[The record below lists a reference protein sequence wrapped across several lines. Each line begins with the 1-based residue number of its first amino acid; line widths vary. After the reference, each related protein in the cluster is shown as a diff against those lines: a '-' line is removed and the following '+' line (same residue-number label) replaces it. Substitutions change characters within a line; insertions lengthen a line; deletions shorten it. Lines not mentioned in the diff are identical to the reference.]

1 MWDPNHGGGL
11 AFPTFTRCLVRVS
24 SLYSPQKD
32 FTCLDGSATLPF
44 IYVNDDYCDCDDGSD
59 EPGTPACPN
68 ETFHCT
74 NAGHR
79 PLNIPS
85 SRVNDGICDCC
96 DASDEYSSRA
106 TCLNN
111 CPELGRAARA
121 EAIKLLEL
129 TKLGNTLRL
138 ELSKKGRTIKQETQE
153 RVRQLEADQQ
163 EADSVRKEKET
174 LKRAAEEAES
184 RVLEQYRRVEE
195 EERQRETEKLAFE
208 QFHRLDSNQD
218 GRLETAEITTQ
229 TMFDQNKDGAVSE
242 EEVKVTSVRSVE
254 DTCLYRTGQSE
265 DTCLTCLFQL
275 ILAGHDSVSW
285 EQFLE
290 SSWPVI
296 RPLLQLEKGLF
307 QPPNTEDEPVDQEEE
322 QGDEEEEEE
331 EDQEEE
337 GEDDGKTPSQEEAT
351 STEQPPKYDDETQ
364 AIIDEANRAREA
376 YEEADR
382 VSRDVAREIKQLQ
395 EALEKDV
402 GEDDEFAPLAGE
414 CFELTD
420 TEYTYKLCPFDQVT
434 QRSKSG
440 GVETRLGAWGSW
452 VGPGDN
458 KYHMMLYD
466 RGQSCWNGPQRSTH
480 VRLNCG
486 TESAVTSVS
495 EPNRCEYFMEF
506 STPGACR
513 LPEVTAD
520 HDEL

>member
-1 MWDPNHGGGL
+1 MPISRMFEPCSGQ
-11 AFPTFTRCLVRVS
+11 FTFTELDWTLSLTLSLVDTVMSQPLIAHVTSVWRSQPLIAHVTVS

-85 SRVNDGICDCC
+85 SRVNDGICGETSSFLLVVTRLLRGLSDCC

-163 EADSVRKEKET
+163 EADSVREEKET

-254 DTCLYRTGQSE
+254 DTCVSTG
-265 DTCLTCLFQL
+265 LVRVR
-275 ILAGHDSVSW
+275 IL
-285 EQFLE
+285 
-290 SSWPVI
+290 
-296 RPLLQLEKGLF
+296 
-307 QPPNTEDEPVDQEEE
+307 
-322 QGDEEEEEE
+322 
-331 EDQEEE
+331 
-337 GEDDGKTPSQEEAT
+337 
-351 STEQPPKYDDETQ
+351 
-364 AIIDEANRAREA
+364 
-376 YEEADR
+376 
-382 VSRDVAREIKQLQ
+382 VSRQD
-395 EALEKDV
+395 
-402 GEDDEFAPLAGE
+402 
-414 CFELTD
+414 
-420 TEYTYKLCPFDQVT
+420 
-434 QRSKSG
+434 
-440 GVETRLGAWGSW
+440 
-452 VGPGDN
+452 
-458 KYHMMLYD
+458 
-466 RGQSCWNGPQRSTH
+466 
-480 VRLNCG
+480 
-486 TESAVTSVS
+486 
-495 EPNRCEYFMEF
+495 
-506 STPGACR
+506 
-513 LPEVTAD
+513 
-520 HDEL
+520 

>member
-1 MWDPNHGGGL
+1 
-11 AFPTFTRCLVRVS
+11 
-24 SLYSPQKD
+24 
-32 FTCLDGSATLPF
+32 
-44 IYVNDDYCDCDDGSD
+44 
-59 EPGTPACPN
+59 
-68 ETFHCT
+68 
-74 NAGHR
+74 
-79 PLNIPS
+79 
-85 SRVNDGICDCC
+85 
-96 DASDEYSSRA
+96 
-106 TCLNN
+106 
-111 CPELGRAARA
+111 
-121 EAIKLLEL
+121 
-129 TKLGNTLRL
+129 
-138 ELSKKGRTIKQETQE
+138 E

-163 EADSVRKEKET
+163 EADSVREEKEA
-174 LKRAAEEAES
+174 LKRAAEEVES
-184 RVLEQYRRVEE
+184 QVLEQYRRVEE

-218 GRLETAEITTQ
+218 GRLEAAEITTQ
-229 TMFDQNKDGAVSE
+229 TMFDQNKDGAVSD
-242 EEVKVTSVRSVE
+242 EEVK
-254 DTCLYRTGQSE
+254 
-265 DTCLTCLFQL
+265 L

-307 QPPNTEDEPVDQEEE
+307 QPPSTEDEPVDQEEE

-337 GEDDGKTPSQEEAT
+337 VEDDGKATSQEDT
-351 STEQPPKYDDETQ
+351 TTTEQPPKYDDETQ
-364 AIIDEANRAREA
+364 AIIDEANKAREA

-513 LPEVTAD
+513 LPEGTVE

>member
-1 MWDPNHGGGL
+1 MLH
-11 AFPTFTRCLVRVS
+11 CLFAEVPDTNVPCYIVCLRRSQTPMTHVTGS
-24 SLYSPQKD
+24 SLYTPQKD

-96 DASDEYSSRA
+96 DASDEYNSRA

-138 ELSKKGRTIKQETQE
+138 ELSKKGRTIKQETQSISLVLNLVLFQE

-163 EADSVRKEKET
+163 EADSVREEKEA
-174 LKRAAEEAES
+174 LKRAAEEVES
-184 RVLEQYRRVEE
+184 QVLEQYRRVEE
-195 EERQRETEKLAFE
+195 EERQKETEKLAFE

-218 GRLETAEITTQ
+218 GRLEAAEITTQ
-229 TMFDQNKDGAVSE
+229 TMFDQNKDGAVSD
-242 EEVKVTSVRSVE
+242 EEVK
-254 DTCLYRTGQSE
+254 
-265 DTCLTCLFQL
+265 L

-307 QPPNTEDEPVDQEEE
+307 QPPSTEDEPVDQEEE

-337 GEDDGKTPSQEEAT
+337 VEDDGKATSQEDT
-351 STEQPPKYDDETQ
+351 TTTEQPPKYDDETQ
-364 AIIDEANRAREA
+364 AIIDEANKAREA

-395 EALEKDV
+395 EALEKD
-402 GEDDEFAPLAGE
+402 
-414 CFELTD
+414 
-420 TEYTYKLCPFDQVT
+420 VT

-513 LPEVTAD
+513 LPEGTVE

>member
-1 MWDPNHGGGL
+1 MIHE
-11 AFPTFTRCLVRVS
+11 TTYTRSQPLITHVTVS
-24 SLYSPQKD
+24 SLYTPQKD

-163 EADSVRKEKET
+163 EADSVREEKET
-174 LKRAAEEAES
+174 LKRAAEEVES

-242 EEVKVTSVRSVE
+242 EEVK
-254 DTCLYRTGQSE
+254 
-265 DTCLTCLFQL
+265 L
-275 ILAGHDSVSW
+275 ILAGQDSVSW

-331 EDQEEE
+331 EDQEE
-337 GEDDGKTPSQEEAT
+337 GEDDGKAPSQEAT
-351 STEQPPKYDDETQ
+351 TTEQPPKYDDETQ
-364 AIIDEANRAREA
+364 AIIDEANKAREA

-395 EALEKDV
+395 EALDKDV

-513 LPEVTAD
+513 LPEGTAE